1 MRTRTFRLNKLVRDK
16 LVKINFEMGG
26 EVDFKVLS
34 GENLNKELLKKLV
47 EEAKELENEPALSAG
62 EIADLQE
69 ILDQLIKNYGLTKAD
84 IKAKQAKKR
93 TANGGFSKGHFIK
106 TLTLPAD
113 NQWAEY
119 YSGDPERFK
128 EIK

>member
-16 LVKINFEMGG
+16 LVKINLDMGG
-26 EVDFKVLS
+26 EVDFKVLL
-34 GENLNKELLKKLV
+34 GEKLNKELLKKLI
-47 EEAKELENEPALSAG
+47 EEAKELEAEAEISAG
-62 EIADLQE
+62 ELADLQE

-93 TANGGFSKGHFIK
+93 AANGGFAKGHFIK

-113 NQWAEY
+113 NEWTDY
-119 YSGDPERFK
+119 YGNDPKRFK
-128 EIK
+128 EMK

>member
-16 LVKINFEMGG
+16 LVKINIDMGG
-26 EVDFKVLS
+26 EVDYSVLS
-34 GENLNKELLKKLV
+34 GEKLNKELLKKLV
-47 EEAKELENEPALSAG
+47 EEAKELEAEAEISAG
-62 EIADLQE
+62 ELADLQE

-93 TANGGFSKGHFIK
+93 VANGGFREGHYIK
-106 TLTLPAD
+106 KLTLPAD
-113 NQWAEY
+113 NKWADY
-119 YSGDPERFK
+119 YAADPKRFK